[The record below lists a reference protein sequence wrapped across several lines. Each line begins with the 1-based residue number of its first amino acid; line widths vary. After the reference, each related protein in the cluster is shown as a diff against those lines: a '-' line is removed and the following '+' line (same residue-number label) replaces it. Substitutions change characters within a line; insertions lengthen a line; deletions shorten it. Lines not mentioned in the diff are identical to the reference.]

1 MARKPRIYY
10 PGAVYH
16 VILRGNA
23 GEKIFFSD
31 NDRYRFYL
39 LLQEGQER
47 FGYLIHAFCLMPN
60 HVHLA
65 FQVGK
70 VPLSR
75 ILQNLV
81 QRYTMWVNRREGRTG
96 HVFQGRYKAILLDAD
111 AYLLE
116 LIRYIHLNP
125 VRAGVARRVEDY
137 PWSSYRAYLGE
148 VVIPWLS
155 TDWVLGQFS
164 SRKNLAFQRFREFV
178 HEGIG
183 EPRRADFHK
192 GTSQVGILGDE
203 KFSEKVS
210 KYDRDRIVPG
220 LKLEELV
227 RRVCLECGVERR
239 EVVGSG
245 KQRRP
250 AQARGLLCWLVREI
264 GKPSLTE
271 LSRELH
277 RDVSSLSMAIN
288 RLLKNV
294 RTDSALRM
302 RMERLKRDVMKSE

>member
-23 GEKIFFSD
+23 GKEIFFSD
-31 NDRYRFYL
+31 KDRYRFYL

-65 FQVGK
+65 LQVGR

-75 ILQNLV
+75 ILQNLA

-125 VRAGVARRVEDY
+125 VRAGVARRPEEY
-137 PWSSYRAYLGE
+137 PWSSYKAYLGE

-155 TDWVLGQFS
+155 RDWVLSQFS
-164 SRKNLAFQRFREFV
+164 SRKSLACQRLREFV
-178 HEGIG
+178 YEGIG
-183 EPRRADFHK
+183 EARRAEFHK
-192 GTSQVGILGDE
+192 GTNEIGILGDE
-203 KFSEKVS
+203 KFSEQVLRSEKNGNIP
-210 KYDRDRIVPG
+210 R
-220 LKLEELV
+220 LKIEEIL
-227 RRVCLECGVERR
+227 RRVCLEYGLEER
-239 EVVGSG
+239 EVVGPG
-245 KQRRP
+245 KQRGP
-250 AQARGLLCWLVREI
+250 AQARALLCWLVREI

-271 LSRELH
+271 LSRELR
-277 RDVSSLSMAIN
+277 RDVSSLSMAIG
-288 RLLKNV
+288 RLLKNAK
-294 RTDSALRM
+294 TNSSLAA
-302 RMERLKRDVMKSE
+302 RMERVKRDVMKS